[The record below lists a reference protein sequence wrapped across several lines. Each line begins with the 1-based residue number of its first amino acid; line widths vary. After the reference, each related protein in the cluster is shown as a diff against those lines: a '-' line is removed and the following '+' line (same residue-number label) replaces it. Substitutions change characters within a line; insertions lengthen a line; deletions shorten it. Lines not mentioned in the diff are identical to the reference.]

1 MEPRNLALVFG
12 PTLVR
17 TSEDNMTD
25 MVTHMPDRYKIVETL
40 IQHVRDE
47 LPHTH
52 THINAHSLT
61 HIHIFMHTYTCTLTD
76 THSCKHTHTHTY
88 SHTHIHADTH
98 IHVHIF
104 MHAHTNIHA
113 HTFMQTHTHKHIHAH
128 TYTQTNAYTFPDN
141 SKYTSPTHS
150 LIHSVSTHAVCAQ
163 TYNCGILCPFSLVL
177 SISQTSPLVSFQY
190 IWFFT
195 DEMDMDDKVGSKT

>member
-52 THINAHSLT
+52 THTHTLTLIHS
-61 HIHIFMHTYTCTLTD
+61 HTYTY
-76 THSCKHTHTHTY
+76 SCTHTL
-88 SHTHIHADTH
+88 
-98 IHVHIF
+98 
-104 MHAHTNIHA
+104 AH
-113 HTFMQTHTHKHIHAH
+113 
-128 TYTQTNAYTFPDN
+128 
-141 SKYTSPTHS
+141 
-150 LIHSVSTHAVCAQ
+150 
-163 TYNCGILCPFSLVL
+163 
-177 SISQTSPLVSFQY
+177 
-190 IWFFT
+190 
-195 DEMDMDDKVGSKT
+195 